1 MKTWAEKPRGEF
13 IVAANLPPE
22 IGKVL
27 EGLFQKAAPSEKG
40 DWIAD
45 YVEFSETEAYGI
57 PILRV
62 NIKDEDMA
70 GLLGK
75 PAGQYSTLHTGP
87 LGDYDDLEKVC
98 NCLTKEL
105 DRYLSPYKG
114 KTLLVCGI
122 GNRDSPADS
131 IGPETAKRIFTHV
144 PMESAFEKLT
154 VLTPGVSS
162 ATNISGSTQIASV
175 SSAIDA
181 ACVLLVDSMHC
192 TDYSRLCRCI
202 ELTDAGIKIYHS
214 GEELSPSTIGLPV
227 ISIGIP
233 AAIRAQDL
241 TPNIEASDQD
251 FLTVSNIEAVVRRAS
266 LMIACAILRVAY
278 PELDHSASMMI
289 ADYSLL

>member
-87 LGDYDDLEKVC
+87 LGDYDELEKVC
-98 NCLTKEL
+98 NCLTEEL

-114 KTLLVCGI
+114 KTL
-122 GNRDSPADS
+122 SPADS

-181 ACVLLVDSMHC
+181 ACVLLVDSTHC

-214 GEELSPSTIGLPV
+214 GEELSSSTIGLPV

-233 AAIRAQDL
+233 AAIRVQDL
-241 TPNIEASDQD
+241 APDIEASNQD

-266 LMIACAILRVAY
+266 LMIACAIMRVAY
-278 PELDHSASMMI
+278 PELDHSTSMMI